1 MVSTSFFPNN
11 TVFTHTNISL
21 YYFLFFFIAA
31 AAACLVV
38 RGSVCS
44 KADIAIKS
52 KRGAAVE
59 MAETA
64 AACKEAGEASCDALI
79 QASYEGMTGKTY
91 SKKDA
96 IKLLKQG
103 AKSTM
108 AEMMAACEAVG
119 LEESICFATAKSTG
133 SDGADT
139 VTGAEVSICKTDS
152 AVQTAQKKCSDPEEK
167 PEMKQ
172 ALAAAL
178 GKDAADVTKQDFKKA
193 VIDGA
198 KGEVSLGLDSCI
210 EIAANKAARAACLD
224 PTSVEGQA
232 IYDEVKSTSGKPE
245 MTNDQ
250 VKRFIKK
257 SAIKGATEKMD
268 ARVESAAE
276 STCIAKAPTSISACG
291 TVTALNDATACDAVK
306 TTANAVACTYTTLRM
321 QGKADLMKA
330 LGKEDA
336 TEDEKEREFKKVI
349 VDVAGDEMENCMTAK
364 AIKNA
369 AARTECRTSTKD
381 KLTTLTGET
390 VSEAKMQKDVVRAAK
405 RKVGGEVEACRE
417 ANVADAAELAKCG
430 DPKNNA
436 ALKQKLKDMT
446 GLKEISN
453 LKAAKMIKEG
463 GQSEVLGCMEDCTD
477 VDRQVC
483 KATALACLKGAVGE
497 KKSGSD
503 VLWPKKEDLQLAL
516 KKGVATEVTDV
527 ILASDANSV
536 LAAKKTTARKAKK
549 TGYYTDDT
557 VGNKKLA
564 RDTEKL
570 VEKGKRQHLA
580 AVLSSCNDLAGTD
593 ATKRTACQVTAKA
606 AKADI
611 DGVPVEDVNESDL
624 VMDLKKAAVSDL
636 SSGID
641 ACMDNAAFSA
651 DKVVCRTEAKD
662 AAANALGQTTG
673 RRLVEMEKGKLEAML
688 TDGAVESLAG
698 RTVAAFE
705 EAKET
710 RDALELTGS
719 NTDKLA
725 ADNAHLAYYTPDKRK
740 ERAARA
746 LMKDIVDLKDG
757 ETERR
762 EEDAAVEL
770 VIETMKACKK
780 GKDADSSLP
789 DYTIDE
795 KKDYINKEI
804 KKIRPNTEGA
814 AGSETMLVAA
824 TDPLK
829 TFVVKITKKA
839 GAKEFVD
846 KVKAC
851 REAASD
857 LSTAKTIAG
866 CTDNDLREAAKDAK
880 GVKSTCIEKATTS
893 IPDDATLC
901 SAVTALDDAT
911 ACDTVQTTADAN
923 VAACIF
929 DDGSDDSSAR
939 RAIRKAF
946 VDRLESV
953 VKANDDQPG
962 RRLAGA
968 LDTKPTSDQE
978 TKDVSELLGRADMV
992 KNDEDDAIAEYIGDM
1007 KKYSTAGT
1015 DVEKRTQAK
1024 AAYAKIRPIT
1034 KPTRDVEEEIDE
1046 VFEKSCL
1053 DDLDDAAACDDV
1065 DKAACDAEV
1074 NTVLM
1079 EKLGKKAE
1087 AIGAK
1092 KNQLA
1097 ILTAARAGA
1106 DHTKSN
1112 AGTATEAAT
1121 EAKEM
1126 AKYKKCGGVE
1136 KNDVIKAKIKK
1147 IREMYLADKEI
1158 IIKKKNSIDVIV
1170 SYIVTGNGC
1179 DATKNAEATTKMKAT
1194 GAADFDSV
1202 ELADKE
1208 SVIKGSVVVE
1218 GSVKKCKLKFIA
1230 KKVGTDTEL
1239 EALADKF
1246 TVVAKIGTTLSGGR
1260 RLTETDAEVSATQT
1274 TEIETSTATTGQ
1286 PTTVQPTTTAPTTAA
1301 PTTADAPAPYS
1312 DSIMSDAN
1320 VLSVAEATKTVAAFV
1335 LALLM

>member
-1 MVSTSFFPNN
+1 
-11 TVFTHTNISL
+11 
-21 YYFLFFFIAA
+21 
-31 AAACLVV
+31 
-38 RGSVCS
+38 
-44 KADIAIKS
+44 
-52 KRGAAVE
+52 

-79 QASYEGMTGKTY
+79 QASYEDMTGKTY

-96 IKLLKQG
+96 IKLLKRG
-103 AKSTM
+103 AKSAM

-119 LEESICFATAKSTG
+119 LEESICFTTAKSAA

-139 VTGAEVSICKTDS
+139 ITGAEVSICKADS
-152 AVQTAQKKCSDPEEK
+152 VVQTVQKKCSDPEEK

-276 STCIAKAPTSISACG
+276 STCIAKATTSISACG
-291 TVTALNDATACDAVK
+291 AVTALNDATACDAVK
-306 TTANAVACTYTTLRM
+306 TSANAVACTYTTLRM

-349 VDVAGDEMENCMTAK
+349 VGVAGDEMENCMTAK
-364 AIKNA
+364 TIKNA

-405 RKVGGEVEACRE
+405 RKVGGDVEACRE
-417 ANVADAAELAKCG
+417 ANVADAVELAKCG

-436 ALKQKLKDMT
+436 VLKQKLKDMT
-446 GLKEISN
+446 GMKEISN

-463 GQSEVLGCMEDCTD
+463 GESEVLGCMEDCTD

-536 LAAKKTTARKAKK
+536 LVAKKTAAKKAKK
-549 TGYYTDDT
+549 TGYYTDDAA
-557 VGNKKLA
+557 GNKKLA

-580 AVLSSCNDLAGTD
+580 AVLSSCNDLSGTD
-593 ATKRTACQVTAKA
+593 ASKRTACKVTAKA

-611 DGVPVEDVNESDL
+611 DGVPVEDVKESAL
-624 VMDLKKAAVSDL
+624 AMDLKKAEVSDL
-636 SSGID
+636 SAGID

-662 AAANALGQTTG
+662 AAANAQGKTVGTG

-688 TDGAVESLAG
+688 KDGAVESLAG
-698 RTVAAFE
+698 RTEAAFE

-725 ADNAHLAYYTPDKRK
+725 ADNAHLAYYTLAKRK
-740 ERAARA
+740 ERAARS

-795 KKDYINKEI
+795 KKDYIKKEI

-857 LSTAKTIAG
+857 LSSAKTIAG
-866 CTDNDLREAAKDAK
+866 CTDKDLREAVKDAK

-893 IPDDATLC
+893 IPADATLC
-901 SAVTALDDAT
+901 SVVTALDDAT
-911 ACDTVQTTADAN
+911 ACDAVKTTADAN
-923 VAACIF
+923 VVACTF

-953 VKANDDQPG
+953 VKVNDDQPG
-962 RRLAGA
+962 RRLTGA

-978 TKDVSELLGRADMV
+978 TKDVSELLGRKDMV

-1007 KKYSTAGT
+1007 KKYSTADT

-1087 AIGAK
+1087 AIDAK

-1112 AGTATEAAT
+1112 AGTVTEAAT

-1147 IREMYLADKEI
+1147 IRDMYLADKEI

-1208 SVIKGSVVVE
+1208 SIIKGSVVVE
-1218 GSVKKCKLKFIA
+1218 GSVKKCKLKFVA

-1286 PTTVQPTTTAPTTAA
+1286 PTTGQPTTTAPTTAA
-1301 PTTADAPAPYS
+1301 PTTVAPTTVDAPAPS
-1312 DSIMSDAN
+1312 TDIIMSAAN
-1320 VLSVAEATKTVAAFV
+1320 VLSVAEATTTTLVAAFV

>member
-1 MVSTSFFPNN
+1 
-11 TVFTHTNISL
+11 
-21 YYFLFFFIAA
+21 
-31 AAACLVV
+31 
-38 RGSVCS
+38 
-44 KADIAIKS
+44 
-52 KRGAAVE
+52 

-91 SKKDA
+91 NKKDA
-96 IKLLKQG
+96 TKLLEKG
-103 AKSTM
+103 AKSAM
-108 AEMMAACEAVG
+108 AEMMAACEAVA
-119 LEESICFATAKSTG
+119 LEESACFTTAKSTA
-133 SDGADT
+133 SEGADT
-139 VTGAEVSICKTDS
+139 VTGDEVSICKADS

-178 GKDAADVTKQDFKKA
+178 GKDAADVTTQDFKKA

-210 EIAANKAARAACLD
+210 EIATNKAARVACSLG
-224 PTSVEGQA
+224 TSEEGQA

-257 SAIKGATEKMD
+257 SAIKGAAEKMD

-276 STCIAKAPTSISACG
+276 STCIEKASSSISADVTLCG
-291 TVTALNDATACDAVK
+291 TVTALNNATACDAVK
-306 TTANAVACTYTTLRM
+306 TTADANVVACTYTTLRM

-364 AIKNA
+364 TIKNA

-390 VSEAKMQKDVVRAAK
+390 VGEAKMQKDVVRATK

-417 ANVADAAELAKCG
+417 ANMADAAELAKCG

-463 GQSEVLGCMEDCTD
+463 GESEVLGCMEDCTD

-503 VLWPKKEDLQLAL
+503 VIWPKKEDLQMAL

-536 LAAKKTTARKAKK
+536 LVAKKTAAKKAKR
-549 TGYYTDDT
+549 TGYYTDDAA
-557 VGNKKLA
+557 GNKKLA

-570 VEKGKRQHLA
+570 AEKGKRQHLA

-593 ATKRTACQVTAKA
+593 ATKRTACKVTAKA

-611 DGVPVEDVNESDL
+611 DGVPTEDVKEADL
-624 VMDLKKAAVSDL
+624 AMDLKKAEVSDL

-662 AAANALGQTTG
+662 AAANAQGKTVGTG

-688 TDGAVESLAG
+688 KDAAVESLAG

-705 EAKET
+705 EAQET
-710 RDALELTGS
+710 RDALEVTGS
-719 NTDKLA
+719 NADKRA
-725 ADNAHLAYYTPDKRK
+725 ADNAHLAYYTSAKRK
-740 ERAARA
+740 ERAATS
-746 LMKDIVDLKDG
+746 LMKDVADLKDG

-789 DYTIDE
+789 DYTLDE
-795 KKDYINKEI
+795 KKDYIRKEI

-824 TDPLK
+824 TDPFK

-839 GAKEFVD
+839 GAKEVVD

-851 REAASD
+851 REAAAD

-866 CTDNDLREAAKDAK
+866 CTDNDIREAAKDAK
-880 GVKSTCIEKATTS
+880 GVTSTCIEKANIS
-893 IPDDATLC
+893 IPADVTLC
-901 SAVTALDDAT
+901 GTVTALDDAT
-911 ACDTVQTTADAN
+911 ACDAVKTTADDN
-923 VAACIF
+923 VAACKF

-939 RAIRKAF
+939 RAVRKAF
-946 VDRLESV
+946 VDRLESIAAV
-953 VKANDDQPG
+953 NDDQPG
-962 RRLAGA
+962 RRLTVT

-978 TKDVSELLGRADMV
+978 TKDVSSFLGRKEMA

-1015 DVEKRTQAK
+1015 DAEKRTEAK

-1053 DDLDDAAACDDV
+1053 DDLDDAAACDDA

-1074 NTVLM
+1074 KTVLM
-1079 EKLGKKAE
+1079 EKLGKKAA

-1092 KNQLA
+1092 RNQLA
-1097 ILTAARAGA
+1097 IMTAARTGA
-1106 DHTKSN
+1106 DHKKAT
-1112 AGTATEAAT
+1112 AGTGTEADT

-1126 AKYKKCGGVE
+1126 DKYKKCGGVE
-1136 KNDVIKAKIKK
+1136 KNDAIKAKIKK
-1147 IREMYLADKEI
+1147 IRDMYLADKEI
-1158 IIKKKNSIDVIV
+1158 LIKKKNSIDVIV
-1170 SYIVTGNGC
+1170 SYVVTGHVC

-1208 SVIKGSVVVE
+1208 SVTLIKGSVVVE
-1218 GSVKKCKLKFIA
+1218 GSVKKCKLKFVA
-1230 KKVGTDTEL
+1230 KKAATDAEL
-1239 EALADKF
+1239 ETLADKF
-1246 TVVAKIGTTLSGGR
+1246 TIVAKIGTSRRLSGGR

-1274 TEIETSTATTGQ
+1274 TEIETGAATPTTGK
-1286 PTTVQPTTTAPTTAA
+1286 PTTVKPTTAAPTTAA
-1301 PTTADAPAPYS
+1301 PTTVDAPAPS
-1312 DSIMSDAN
+1312 EATDIFSAAN
-1320 VLSVAEATKTVAAFV
+1320 VTTIAIQAAVVAAFA